1 MTLSDDQ
8 IRERLAALSDQPQ
21 LNFETMRVAES
32 FPNLAEAAVLI
43 PLRPGPNGLEIL
55 LTKRSEALR
64 KHAGQ
69 ISFPGGRRDPEDD
82 SLIRTALRET
92 WEEVGIPQESV
103 TIYGALLHM
112 PTVTGYSITA
122 YVGEFSESTELIA
135 NPDEI
140 DELIVAPI
148 SEISDRRIH
157 RVEQLQWNNEEF
169 PVHYFDYGRHLVW
182 GATGFML
189 DEFFRYLGLR

>member
-69 ISFPGGRRDPEDD
+69 ISFPGG
-82 SLIRTALRET
+82 A
-92 WEEVGIPQESV
+92 
-103 TIYGALLHM
+103 A
-112 PTVTGYSITA
+112 
-122 YVGEFSESTELIA
+122 
-135 NPDEI
+135 
-140 DELIVAPI
+140 
-148 SEISDRRIH
+148 
-157 RVEQLQWNNEEF
+157 
-169 PVHYFDYGRHLVW
+169 
-182 GATGFML
+182 
-189 DEFFRYLGLR
+189 